1 MSEFDDFGIIIE
13 QFNKK
18 HNEERE
24 DAAKAASKPKGEDI
38 LKLNDFINDV
48 LLIKSFNKFNS
59 KYGDSYIVSVKS
71 KKQNKEFK
79 VFSNKR
85 LTNYLNKIDGKLNKN
100 KYIYDIKED
109 EFEGHKF
116 INFKIC

>member
-1 MSEFDDFGIIIE
+1 MSEFDDFDIIIE

-18 HNEERE
+18 HNENKEE
-24 DAAKAASKPKGEDI
+24 I
-38 LKLNDFINDV
+38 LKLNDFIDDI
-48 LLIKSFNKFNS
+48 LLIRDFNKFNS
-59 KYGDSYIVSVKS
+59 KYGESYIVSVKS

>member
-1 MSEFDDFGIIIE
+1 MSEFDDFDIIIE

-24 DAAKAASKPKGEDI
+24 EI
-38 LKLNDFINDV
+38 LKLNDFIDDI

-59 KYGDSYIVSVKS
+59 KYGESYIVSVKS
-71 KKQNKEFK
+71 KKQNKDFK
-79 VFSNKR
+79 IFSNSR
-85 LTNYLNKIDGKLNKN
+85 LTKYLNKIDGKLNKN

>member
-1 MSEFDDFGIIIE
+1 MSDFDDFDIIIE
-13 QFNKK
+13 QYNKK

-24 DAAKAASKPKGEDI
+24 EI
-38 LKLNDFINDV
+38 LKLNDFIDDI

-59 KYGDSYIVSVKS
+59 KYGESYIVSVKS
-71 KKQNKEFK
+71 KKQNKDFK

-109 EFEGHKF
+109 EYEGHKF

>member
-1 MSEFDDFGIIIE
+1 MSEFDDFDIIIE

-18 HNEERE
+18 HNENKEE
-24 DAAKAASKPKGEDI
+24 I
-38 LKLNDFINDV
+38 LKLNDFIDDI

-109 EFEGHKF
+109 EYEGHKF

>member
-1 MSEFDDFGIIIE
+1 MSDFDDFDEIVKSFIKKQE
-13 QFNKK
+13 QNK
-18 HNEERE
+18 EE
-24 DAAKAASKPKGEDI
+24 I
-38 LKLNDFINDV
+38 LKLNDFINDI

-59 KYGDSYIVSVKS
+59 KYGDAYIVSVKS

>member
-1 MSEFDDFGIIIE
+1 MSDFDDFDIIIE

-18 HNEERE
+18 HNENKEE
-24 DAAKAASKPKGEDI
+24 I
-38 LKLNDFINDV
+38 LKLNDFINDI
-48 LLIKSFNKFNS
+48 LLIKSFNKINS
-59 KYGDSYIVSVKS
+59 KYGESYIVSVKS

-79 VFSNKR
+79 IFSNKR
-85 LTNYLNKIDGKLNKN
+85 LTSYLNKIDGKLNKN

>member
-1 MSEFDDFGIIIE
+1 MSEFDDFDIIIE
-13 QFNKK
+13 QYNKK

-24 DAAKAASKPKGEDI
+24 EI
-38 LKLNDFINDV
+38 LKLNDFIDDI

-59 KYGDSYIVSVKS
+59 KYGDAYIVSVKS

>member
-1 MSEFDDFGIIIE
+1 MSDFDDFDIIIE
-13 QFNKK
+13 QYNKK

-24 DAAKAASKPKGEDI
+24 EI
-38 LKLNDFINDV
+38 LKLNDFIDDI

-59 KYGDSYIVSVKS
+59 KYGESYIVSVKS
-71 KKQNKEFK
+71 KKQNKDFK
-79 VFSNKR
+79 IFSNSR
-85 LTNYLNKIDGKLNKN
+85 LTKYLNKIDGKLNKN

>member
-1 MSEFDDFGIIIE
+1 MSEFDDFDIIIE

-24 DAAKAASKPKGEDI
+24 EI
-38 LKLNDFINDV
+38 LKLNDFIDDI

-59 KYGDSYIVSVKS
+59 KYGDAYIVSVKS

-109 EFEGHKF
+109 EYEGHKF

>member
-1 MSEFDDFGIIIE
+1 MSDFDDFDIIIE
-13 QFNKK
+13 QYNKK

-24 DAAKAASKPKGEDI
+24 EI
-38 LKLNDFINDV
+38 LKLNDFIDDI
-48 LLIKSFNKFNS
+48 LLIKSFNKINS
-59 KYGDSYIVSVKS
+59 KYGESYIVSVKS

-79 VFSNKR
+79 IFSNKR
-85 LTNYLNKIDGKLNKN
+85 LTKYLNKIDGKLNKN
-100 KYIYDIKED
+100 KYIYEIKED

>member
-1 MSEFDDFGIIIE
+1 MSEFDDFDIIIE

-24 DAAKAASKPKGEDI
+24 EI
-38 LKLNDFINDV
+38 LKLNDFIDDI

-59 KYGDSYIVSVKS
+59 KYGESYIVSVKS
-71 KKQNKEFK
+71 KKQNKDFK
-79 VFSNKR
+79 IFSNKR
-85 LTNYLNKIDGKLNKN
+85 LTKYLNKIDGKLNKN